1 MDIELYKGEKSFT
14 AQLEVDA
21 ETGEVIGG
29 GHLELLVK
37 RNPIGSIA
45 FILSENKKKE
55 IIDLRIKE
63 LQAISKVITRNAER
77 ARESLK
83 YVMQVSGTKKVESS
97 DKTFKAVLHV
107 ERDESVEIFDDKQI
121 PSEYMREIPAK
132 YLPDKDLI
140 KKAIKDGYEVTGAK
154 LLIKDRLTLG

>member
-1 MDIELYKGEKSFT
+1 
-14 AQLEVDA
+14 
-21 ETGEVIGG
+21 
-29 GHLELLVK
+29 
-37 RNPIGSIA
+37 
-45 FILSENKKKE
+45 
-55 IIDLRIKE
+55 
-63 LQAISKVITRNAER
+63 
-77 ARESLK
+77 
-83 YVMQVSGTKKVESS
+83 MQVSGTKKVESS